1 MKNIKIGP
9 KLIVS
14 SLFTAALMA
23 FMGIYSMKS
32 LTIINGETDMLY
44 ENGAVPLGIL
54 VKTAYLLQETR
65 LSVRHWQI
73 AKTDKERVAA
83 LKNIN
88 DVYAE
93 IKGLLYKQKELL
105 LEEASKK
112 SLVDL
117 EASID
122 RYITEA
128 RNFLRAAKN
137 FSQEGV
143 NTDDVSPAYINASA
157 EMLKA
162 LDSTIEKEIKSA
174 SILSDSATELTIR
187 SKNIAFAIM
196 VIALLF
202 STGFSIFLT
211 ISITRPLNIMVST
224 LNNVEK
230 GDMTI
235 RANLKRGDELGS
247 LSNALDSSSSKLRF
261 IFEHLQRH
269 SGILV
274 STAEELSSVGRQ
286 ISDAAEA
293 SVSHGMTVAS
303 ASEQAATS
311 IRSIASNAEKT
322 SMNANE
328 VASSAEQM
336 SVNMHTIASAIEE
349 MSASISEISSNAH
362 EVGMIAN
369 EATVKSHDATD
380 VMSKLGAAAKEIGH
394 VTDII
399 KKIADKTNLLA
410 LNATIEA
417 ASAGAAGKGF
427 AVVAGEI
434 KELANQSAASA
445 DDITRRI
452 ESIQVGTNNAVR
464 VIDEVSEI
472 IKKINHSVE
481 SISIHVGEQTKASN
495 EIASNVSQA
504 NIGAKRVASAIG
516 EVARSSS
523 DIARNAGEAA
533 KGAVVVNQGVNSIT
547 QEAKSSTQGA
557 NQTSQQASEL
567 AKAANNLKRLL
578 SQFKT

>member
-23 FMGIYSMKS
+23 FMGIYTMKS
-32 LTIINGETDMLY
+32 LTTINGETDMLY

-65 LSVRHWQI
+65 ISVRHWQI
-73 AKTDKERVAA
+73 AKTDQERAAA
-83 LKNIN
+83 LKSID
-88 DVYAE
+88 DVHAD
-93 IKGLLYKQKELL
+93 IKGLLSKQKELV

-112 SLVDL
+112 SLGDL

-122 RYITEA
+122 KYIAEA
-128 RNFLRAAKN
+128 RNFVRTAKN
-137 FSQEGV
+137 FSPEGV
-143 NTDDVSPAYINASA
+143 NTDNFSPTYLNASK

-162 LDSTIEKEIKSA
+162 IDATVEKEIKST
-174 SILSDSATELTIR
+174 SVLSDSATELTIR

-196 VIALLF
+196 IIALLF

-211 ISITRPLNIMVST
+211 ISITSPLNVMVST

-230 GDMTI
+230 GDMTV
-235 RANLKRGDELGS
+235 RASLKRGDELGS

-303 ASEQAATS
+303 ASEEAAAN
-311 IRSIASNAEKT
+311 IRFIASNAEKT
-322 SMNANE
+322 SMNAND

-362 EVGMIAN
+362 EVGIIAN

-380 VMSKLGAAAKEIGH
+380 VMSKLGVAAKEIGH

-399 KKIADKTNLLA
+399 KRIADKTNLLA

-434 KELANQSAASA
+434 KELANQSASSA
-445 DDITRRI
+445 DDIARRI
-452 ESIQVGTNNAVR
+452 EGIQKGTNEAVT
-464 VIDEVSEI
+464 VISDVSNI
-472 IKKINHSVE
+472 IEKINHSVE
-481 SISIHVGEQTKASN
+481 SISNHVGQQTKASN
-495 EIASNVSQA
+495 EIASNVAQA
-504 NIGAKRVASAIG
+504 NTGAKRVASAIG
-516 EVARSSS
+516 EVAKSANDVSKNAGDAVRRVGQVADDVNSVSGAARESSQGASQVSSS
-523 DIARNAGEAA
+523 ADD
-533 KGAVVVNQGVNSIT
+533 
-547 QEAKSSTQGA
+547 
-557 NQTSQQASEL
+557 L
-567 AKAANNLKRLL
+567 AKMADTLKAVMGR
-578 SQFKT
+578 FKV

>member
-1 MKNIKIGP
+1 MKNVKIGP

-14 SLFTAALMA
+14 SLFTAALMI
-23 FMGIYSMKS
+23 FMGTYTMKS

-65 LSVRHWQI
+65 LSVRHWQV
-73 AKTDKERVAA
+73 AKTDKERAAA
-83 LKNIN
+83 LKTI
-88 DVYAE
+88 DDMYAE
-93 IKGLLYKQKELL
+93 IKGLLSRQKELV
-105 LEEASKK
+105 LEETCKK
-112 SLVDL
+112 SLNDL

-122 RYITEA
+122 RYIAEA
-128 RNFLRAAKN
+128 RNFLRTAKN
-137 FSQEGV
+137 FSTEGV
-143 NTDDVSPAYINASA
+143 NTDNVSPAYIKASE

-162 LDSTIEKEIKSA
+162 LDTTVEKEINSA
-174 SILSDSATELTIR
+174 SALSNNATELTTL

-211 ISITRPLNIMVST
+211 FSITSPLKVMVST

-230 GDMTI
+230 GDMTV
-235 RANLKRGDELGS
+235 RASLQRGDELGS

-286 ISDAAEA
+286 MADAAEA
-293 SVSHGMTVAS
+293 SISHGMTVVS
-303 ASEQAATS
+303 ASEQAAVS
-311 IRSIASNAEKT
+311 IRTIASNAEKT
-322 SMNANE
+322 SISAND
-328 VASSAEQM
+328 VASSAEEM

-362 EVGMIAN
+362 EVGIIAN
-369 EATVKSHDATD
+369 EATVKSHDATE
-380 VMSKLGAAAKEIGH
+380 VMSKLGLAAKEIGH

-399 KKIADKTNLLA
+399 KRIADKTNLLA

-427 AVVAGEI
+427 TVVAGEI
-434 KELANQSAASA
+434 KELAHQSADSA
-445 DDITRRI
+445 DDIAHRI
-452 ESIQVGTNNAVR
+452 ESIQLSASNAIK
-464 VIDEVSEI
+464 VIDEVAEI
-472 IKKINHSVE
+472 ITKINHSVE

-504 NIGAKRVASAIG
+504 NVGAKRVASAIG
-516 EVARSSS
+516 EVAKSSS
-523 DIARNAGEAA
+523 EIAHNAGEAA
-533 KGAVVVNQGVNSIT
+533 KGAGVVNQGVNSIT
-547 QEAKSSTQGA
+547 HEAQNSTQGA
-557 NQTSQQASEL
+557 KQTSHRADEL
-567 AKAANNLKRLL
+567 AGAAGNLKRLL